1 MSYSNDFKINV
12 NKLNA
17 DESPLVLLE
26 ITHPF
31 ITDTIRLVNDNKDL
45 LSNGNNYLH
54 MPFGL
59 KRQEDVQNE
68 LPKVIL
74 TIPNV
79 GRSLVRWIDSSGGG
93 RGASITVMLARRSEP
108 DTIEERLE
116 LGIESV
122 SITTELVTFNLI
134 IQNNLVK
141 SAIKWIYDVKRAPG
155 LF

>member
-54 MPFGL
+54 MSFGL

-93 RGASITVMLARRSEP
+93 RGASITVMLVRRSDP

-141 SAIKWIYDVKRAPG
+141 RSMKWIYDVKRAPG

>member
-12 NKLNA
+12 NKLNS
-17 DESPLVLLE
+17 DEALLVLLE

-31 ITDTIRLVNDNKDL
+31 ITDVIRLVNDNKDF
-45 LSNGNNYLH
+45 LSNGNNY
-54 MPFGL
+54 MKTSFNI
-59 KRQEDVQNE
+59 KRQDDVQSE
-68 LPKVIL
+68 LPKVTL

-79 GRSLVRWIDSSGGG
+79 GRSLVKWIDSSGGG
-93 RGASITVMLARRSEP
+93 RGASIAVMLARRSDP

-141 SAIKWIYDVKRAPG
+141 SAIKWIYDTKRAPG